1 MGQVFSS
8 LQQGTALFQQ
18 IAPGWGEG
26 CSVARAIEDGDVE
39 VFFEF
44 LDGVTDSRRNS
55 EEFVGGA
62 SEAAFSVDG
71 IQDFEGVY
79 GDGCMHVRII

>member
-8 LQQGTALFQQ
+8 FQQGAALFQQ

-26 CSVARAIEDGDVE
+26 CSVAGAVEDGDVE

-44 LDGVTDSRRNS
+44 LDGVADCRRDA

-62 SEAAFSVDG
+62 GKAAFAVDG
-71 IQDFEGVY
+71 IEDFEGVY
-79 GDGCMHVRII
+79 GDGCVHVRII

>member
-8 LQQGTALFQQ
+8 FQQGAALFQQ
-18 IAPGWGEG
+18 IATGWGEG
-26 CSVARAIEDGDVE
+26 RSVAGAVEDGDVE

-44 LDGVTDSRRNS
+44 LDGVADRGGNA

-62 SEAAFSVDG
+62 GEAAFAVDG
-71 IQDFEGVY
+71 IENFEGIY
-79 GDGCMHVRII
+79 GDGCVHVRII